1 MRVGVYLEAGY
12 YKEGEKLFCE
22 DIYTVLFNQ
31 LSQEKGISFS
41 FLGRQYA
48 CKKENM
54 YLLDRYDRFFEL
66 TPFRDLVDLCVRWP
80 RLKRENKATFSAFV
94 QNVDILLVM
103 SPMPI
108 CIELVKLAGKYGKPV
123 VLLARQDTR
132 RVLPQRYGG
141 IKKILATILAY
152 LFEWQVERLVAKQD
166 ITVMAL
172 GSRIANRFSLFTD
185 KVHYISTSPYRLSD
199 IVLPESMLP
208 VDWSRPIKLLFV
220 GRVEVNKGFTEL
232 LECLSGEMP
241 FDWRLTI
248 VGDGAFMPEV
258 KRLIGRYGIA
268 EKVELMGFVPFGPDL
283 MKQYRSHDIFVLPS
297 YSEGLPQVVLEA
309 MAGGCLV
316 LASNVGGIPDV
327 VNSGRTGLLFAPK
340 SIDELRKAF
349 IYVYRHQAEVESM
362 RLEALNVARKYAFEN
377 QIEIL
382 GKALLTNKNKR

>member
-22 DIYTVLFNQ
+22 DIYTVLLNR

-48 CKKENM
+48 AKKENM

-66 TPFRDLVDLCVRWP
+66 TPFRDLVDLCIRWP
-80 RLKRENKATFSAFV
+80 RFKRENKAMFSAFV

-248 VGDGAFMPEV
+248 VGDGAFMSEV

-327 VNSGRTGLLFAPK
+327 VNSGHTGLLFAPK

-349 IYVYRHQAEVESM
+349 MYVYRHQAEVESM

>member
-1 MRVGVYLEAGY
+1 MRVGVYLEARY
-12 YKEGEKLFCE
+12 CKEGEKLFCE

-108 CIELVKLAGKYGKPV
+108 CIELVKMAGKYGKPV

-327 VNSGRTGLLFAPK
+327 VNSGHTGLLFAPK
-340 SIDELRKAF
+340 STDELRKAF
-349 IYVYRHQAEVESM
+349 MYVYRHQAEVESM